1 MRLLPLLRILSMRIT
16 ITMTKGKKMETMHQE
31 KIENRMQDDGTEI
44 CQNCGYVFKV
54 ELMKKGD
61 DWNDFGYR
69 YCPFCGDM
77 TELYA

>member
-1 MRLLPLLRILSMRIT
+1 
-16 ITMTKGKKMETMHQE
+16 METMHQE

-61 DWNDFGYR
+61 D
-69 YCPFCGDM
+69 
-77 TELYA
+77 